1 MKVVLYGAT
10 GMIGQAV
17 LRECLLDPGVDTVV
31 TVGRSATGR
40 TDPKLRELVVPDVA
54 DTGPVTA
61 EFADADACY
70 FCLGVSSA
78 GLPPERYEQITYDL
92 TLAVGRAAADAR
104 EDLVFVYV
112 SGAGTDSTE
121 QGRSRWARV
130 KGRTENA
137 LLKLPLRAYLFR
149 PGFIQPVHGETS
161 RTGVYRVAYRVGRPL
176 YPVLRKLAPNAV
188 MTSEELARAM
198 LAVTRER
205 PEQRVLES
213 RDIVALGQP
222 AADRPGD
229 AR

>member
-1 MKVVLYGAT
+1 
-10 GMIGQAV
+10 
-17 LRECLLDPGVDTVV
+17 
-31 TVGRSATGR
+31 
-40 TDPKLRELVVPDVA
+40 
-54 DTGPVTA
+54 
-61 EFADADACY
+61 
-70 FCLGVSSA
+70 
-78 GLPPERYEQITYDL
+78 
-92 TLAVGRAAADAR
+92 
-104 EDLVFVYV
+104 
-112 SGAGTDSTE
+112 
-121 QGRSRWARV
+121 
-130 KGRTENA
+130 
-137 LLKLPLRAYLFR
+137 
-149 PGFIQPVHGETS
+149 VHGETS